1 MPSHL
6 VRVRFLVVAV
16 GLMFVVCGCAP
27 AAIAGWRQTLIH
39 GILPAMVKRAAA
51 SLIAREL
58 YDLEE
63 PDAPLPYGR
72 TMRQMPTT
80 DQRDPSEPRPEWRFV
95 PPGND
100 AGPGSAVAART
111 HSSKQHS
118 VISHLNY
125 FASGQSASRFNDS
138 RPEVRAFMRGD
149 AGQLGFD
156 QLVNAGVFTVDPLH
170 GSVFK
175 RDASVKYII
184 LHSTETGSPADA
196 KRVIQSW
203 NNRGLRH
210 PGAQFVVDRDGTIYS
225 TTNPDMAT
233 VHINIHK
240 TLPGYSNDNSVG
252 IEIVRAGKQ
261 VYTQPQLNSVIY
273 LVTYLQGHYH
283 VDDGNVTTHHHV
295 QPSDRS
301 DPVGF
306 DLAAFQS
313 AKRSFAISAI
323 AHSGEG
329 VEAALTPSG
338 QDRLSTGYGSKYA
351 NIAGTK
357 NSTNTLKH
365 SHHVAQMPQP
375 APDFRKN

>member
-1 MPSHL
+1 M
-6 VRVRFLVVAV
+6 AN
-16 GLMFVVCGCAP
+16 
-27 AAIAGWRQTLIH
+27 WRQTLMH
-39 GILPAMVKRAAA
+39 GILPAVVKRAAA

-63 PDAPLPYGR
+63 PDASSPYGR
-72 TMRQMPTT
+72 SMRQMPLAG
-80 DQRDPSEPRPEWRFV
+80 QRDPYEPRPEWRFV

-100 AGPGSAVAART
+100 AGTGSAAATRT
-111 HSSKQHS
+111 HSSKQHP
-118 VISHLNY
+118 VIGHLNY
-125 FASGQSASRFNDS
+125 FASGQSASGFNRS
-138 RPEVRAFMRGD
+138 SPEARAFLRGD

-156 QLVNAGVFTVDPLH
+156 QLVHAGVFTVDPLH

-261 VYTQPQLNSVIY
+261 VYTQPQLNSVMY
-273 LVTYLQGHYH
+273 LVAYLQGHYH
-283 VDDGNVTTHHHV
+283 VDDSNVTTHHHV

-313 AKRSFAISAI
+313 AKRSFATSAI
-323 AHSGEG
+323 AHSGDS
-329 VEAALTPSG
+329 VQAVFTPPG
-338 QDRLSTGYGSKYA
+338 QDSSSTIYGSKYA
-351 NIAGTK
+351 TIAGTK
-357 NSTNTLKH
+357 NSTNTFKH
-365 SHHVAQMPQP
+365 SHRHVAQMPLP